1 MTDFIK
7 SFNYNGISHPIAAD
21 YDGAG
26 KVIATTYI
34 AQNEAQ
40 ALIETSV
47 GTTVE
52 DKITPILDTKFDNV
66 KYNSQN
72 KTIDFYVGDVIKTII
87 DAKDFVKDGMINTV
101 SIENNSLIIT
111 FNTDA
116 GKDTITVSL
125 ADIFD
130 ANNYY
135 NKTQIDSIFALKS
148 NIPTKTSQLTN
159 DSHYISAESDPVFKA
174 SPAAKITDT
183 DISSW
188 NNKGSFSGD
197 YNDLTN
203 KPTIPTAVSQ
213 LTNDS
218 GYLTK
223 HQDLSKYAKTEQ
235 IPTKTSQLTNDS
247 GFLTEHQ
254 SLTDYAK
261 TTDIPTNVSQLTNDS
276 EYTTKAYVTQ
286 AIEDAASG
294 DIDLSKYATKIYV
307 KTEISNIDLSEYA
320 KSTNIP
326 TKTSQLTNDSEF
338 ITTTSLN
345 DYAKSTDIPTK
356 TSDLTNDSGY
366 LIEHQSLADYV
377 TKTDLTTATSDLL
390 SKTDASTIYQ
400 PKGEYLT
407 SVTTSDITDWNTAT
421 SNFITDISGKQ
432 DALTENQLT
441 NLNADHS
448 KYLTEHQ
455 SLAGYATESYVN
467 TATSSLLSKTDAE
480 STYQP
485 KGNYI
490 TDISSKQDKLT
501 DAQLSNLN
509 EDHSKYL
516 TEHQDLSNYA
526 TIAYVD
532 ARVWVGTEA
541 EYSALETTES
551 NVLYLIKET

>member
-26 KVIATTYI
+26 RVIATTYI

-135 NKTQIDSIFALKS
+135 NKTQIDSTFALKS

-159 DSHYISAESDPVFKA
+159 DSNYISSESDPVFKA

-261 TTDIPTNVSQLTNDS
+261 TTDIPTNISQLTNDS

-286 AIEDAASG
+286 AIADAASG
-294 DIDLSKYATKIYV
+294 DIDLSTYATKEYV

-326 TKTSQLTNDSEF
+326 TKTS
-338 ITTTSLN
+338 
-345 DYAKSTDIPTK
+345 
-356 TSDLTNDSGY
+356 DLTNDSGY
-366 LIEHQSLADYV
+366 LTEHQSLADYV

-407 SVTTSDITDWNTAT
+407 SVTTNDITDWSTAT

-432 DALTENQLT
+432 DALTESQLA
-441 NLNADHS
+441 NLNA
-448 KYLTEHQ
+448 
-455 SLAGYATESYVN
+455 
-467 TATSSLLSKTDAE
+467 
-480 STYQP
+480 
-485 KGNYI
+485 
-490 TDISSKQDKLT
+490 
-501 DAQLSNLN
+501 
-509 EDHSKYL
+509 DHSKYL